1 MTSCSVILSM
11 VSIPDLSNQGRVAG
25 SDLHGSL
32 DDCQRFFDSRAE
44 SGMRQ
49 LASPLDLD
57 LCVFSL
63 AASGISMDT
72 SYSWDNPGNLDAWL
86 KFLTCGMDSSSCSSM
101 PAVVRCAVD
110 RCLIKGTV
118 LARVG
123 GRP

>member
-1 MTSCSVILSM
+1 MTSCSVILSI

-57 LCVFSL
+57 LCVFSF
-63 AASGISMDT
+63 AASGISTDT
-72 SYSWDNPGNLDAWL
+72 AYSLGQPWESG
-86 KFLTCGMDSSSCSSM
+86 
-101 PAVVRCAVD
+101 R
-110 RCLIKGTV
+110 
-118 LARVG
+118 LAESG
-123 GRP
+123 FINFF